1 MKKALALI
9 LALVMV
15 FALVACGSQ
24 SAAPAA
30 STSTSSTT
38 TASNDSAAPAA
49 SSGEAEYVI
58 KLGGGHGP
66 SSSLTVCWND
76 VFVPRVSELTNGR
89 VKVEHYENDALGVET
104 DRIEQTQLGT
114 IQMTYISEAA
124 SSVDPTIGVLAMP
137 FLFQSE
143 EHYDAVVDGEV
154 GKQIY
159 SNLENYGLHP
169 LGYLENGFRVLT
181 NSKKEVKSLADLSG
195 LKIRVSQS
203 DIPIATF
210 QALGAN
216 TVAMSFGELYSALQ
230 TGTVDGQENA
240 FNTIASSA
248 LYEVQKYFTETN
260 HLMGSFIIVANAD
273 WFNSLPADIQEAIAT
288 AAAETSAYQRQI
300 YREAIDRDRQTCI
313 DGGMTG
319 TKLENV
325 DEWIEATAGVY
336 DEIYKIHPEYEA
348 LVEAIRALA

>member
-1 MKKALALI
+1 MKKLIAVI
-9 LALVMV
+9 LALTLV
-15 FALVACGSQ
+15 FALAACGSSG
-24 SAAPAA
+24 SASGTTAA
-30 STSTSSTT
+30 TTTTTTT
-38 TASNDSAAPAA
+38 TASEPASEPA
-49 SSGEAEYVI
+49 SEETYVI

-66 SSSLTVCWND
+66 TSSLTICWND
-76 VFVPRVSELTNGR
+76 VFIPRVEELTNGR

-104 DRIEQTQLGT
+104 DRTEQVQLGT
-114 IQMTYISEAA
+114 IQMTYVSEAA
-124 SSVDPTIGVLAMP
+124 SSIDPTIGVLAMP

-159 SNLENYGLHP
+159 ANLENYGLHP
-169 LGYLENGFRVLT
+169 LGYFENGFRVLT
-181 NSKKEVKSLADLSG
+181 NSKQEVKSLADLNG

-260 HLMGSFIIVANAD
+260 HMMGSFIIVANAD

-288 AAAETSAYQRQI
+288 AAAETSVYQRQY
-300 YREAIDRDRQTCI
+300 YRNAMEADRQTCI

-319 TKLENV
+319 TTLDNV
-325 DEWIEATAGVY
+325 DEWIEATASVY
-336 DEIYKIHPEYEA
+336 EDVYKIHPEYEP

>member
-1 MKKALALI
+1 MKKLIAVI
-9 LALVMV
+9 LALTLV
-15 FALVACGSQ
+15 FALAACGSSG
-24 SAAPAA
+24 SASGTTAA
-30 STSTSSTT
+30 TTTTTTT
-38 TASNDSAAPAA
+38 TASEPASAPA
-49 SSGEAEYVI
+49 SEDTYVI

-66 SSSLTVCWND
+66 ASSLTICWNEC
-76 VFVPRVSELTNGR
+76 FIPRVEELTNGR

-124 SSVDPTIGVLAMP
+124 SSIDPTIGVLAMP

-159 SNLENYGLHP
+159 ANLENYGLHP
-169 LGYLENGFRVLT
+169 LAYLENGFRVLT
-181 NSKKEVKSLADLSG
+181 NSKKEVKSLADLNG

-248 LYEVQKYFTETN
+248 LTP
-260 HLMGSFIIVANAD
+260 M
-273 WFNSLPADIQEAIAT
+273 
-288 AAAETSAYQRQI
+288 
-300 YREAIDRDRQTCI
+300 
-313 DGGMTG
+313 
-319 TKLENV
+319 
-325 DEWIEATAGVY
+325 
-336 DEIYKIHPEYEA
+336 
-348 LVEAIRALA
+348 

>member
-1 MKKALALI
+1 MKKVLALV
-9 LALVMV
+9 LALVMIA
-15 FALVACGSQ
+15 ALAACGSQ
-24 SAAPAA
+24 PAAPAA
-30 STSTSSTT
+30 P
-38 TASNDSAAPAA
+38 ADSAAPAA
-49 SSGEAEYVI
+49 PAAPAAASEETYVI

-66 SSSLTVCWND
+66 TSSLTICWND
-76 VFVPRVSELTNGR
+76 VFIPRVEELTNGR

-104 DRIEQTQLGT
+104 DRTEQVQLGT
-114 IQMTYISEAA
+114 IQMTYVSEAA
-124 SSVDPTIGVLAMP
+124 SSIDPTIGVLAMP

-159 SNLENYGLHP
+159 ANLENYGLHP
-169 LGYLENGFRVLT
+169 LGYFENGFRVLT
-181 NSKKEVKSLADLSG
+181 NSKQEVKSLSDLTG

-260 HLMGSFIIVANAD
+260 HMMGSFIIVANAD
-273 WFNSLPADIQEAIAT
+273 WFNSLPADIQEAITT
-288 AAAETSAYQRQI
+288 AAAETSVYQRQY
-300 YREAIDRDRQTCI
+300 YRNAMETDRQTCI

-319 TKLENV
+319 TTLDNV
-325 DEWIEATAGVY
+325 DEWIEATASVY
-336 DEIYKIHPEYEA
+336 EDVYKIHPEYEP